1 MPYQSTRT
9 TILVTFIIAIMIVI
23 GLVAIVASRPEPVV
37 MTINPPVP
45 TATEAPSATPSPIL
59 VYVTGAVAEPETTV
73 RVPHNSRVQDALDAV
88 GGVSEDADLSRV
100 NLAAII
106 HDGDQIHVPVLGDDS
121 EEAGVIP
128 ALPTPSGGTVIYINT
143 AAAEALQSLPG
154 IGAVMADRIIAY
166 REANG
171 PFTSIEQLG
180 DVEGIGDATLE
191 QIAPFISLE

>member
-1 MPYQSTRT
+1 MPDQSTRT

-23 GLVAIVASRPEPVV
+23 GLVAVVASRPEPVV

-73 RVPHNSRVQDALDAV
+73 RIPHNSRVQDAIDAV
-88 GGVSEDADLSRV
+88 GGVTEDGDLSRV

-106 HDGDQIHVPVLGDDS
+106 HDGDQIHVPILGDDS

-128 ALPTPSGGTVIYINT
+128 ALPTRSGGPVIYINT
-143 AAAEALQSLPG
+143 AAAEELQRLPG
-154 IGAVMADRIIAY
+154 IGAVIANRIIAY

-171 PFTSIEQLG
+171 PFSSVEQLG
-180 DVEGIGDATLE
+180 EVEGIGEATLE

>member
-1 MPYQSTRT
+1 MPDQSTRT
-9 TILVTFIIAIMIVI
+9 TLLVTFIIAIMIII

-37 MTINPPVP
+37 MTINPPMP

-106 HDGDQIHVPVLGDDS
+106 HDGDQIHVPILGDDS

-128 ALPTPSGGTVIYINT
+128 ALPTRSGGTVIYVNT
-143 AAAEALQSLPG
+143 AVAEELQRLPG
-154 IGAVMADRIIAY
+154 IGAVIANRIIAY

-171 PFTSIEQLG
+171 PFSSVEQLG
-180 DVEGIGDATLE
+180 EVEGIGEATLE